1 MSALL
6 LRDLTVERGG
16 RAVVRDVSVEIPAGQ
31 VTALL
36 GPNGAGKSTLVLA
49 VGGVLRPKAGAVLLD
64 DPGAPGASGPPAST
78 DLTGR
83 RPERIRQAGVAIV
96 PEGRRLLPDLTVA
109 DNLRVASYALT
120 REQTQAGRDR
130 VLELFPQLTR
140 RLTATARTL
149 SGGEQQMVVLAQAL
163 ICQPRY
169 LLIDELS
176 LGLAPVV
183 VSRLIPV
190 IAAVA
195 ESGTG
200 VLLIEQFATVALG
213 LARHA
218 YIMEGG
224 WIRFSGLASELRDHP
239 DRLRSAYL
247 LRGSNAPGP
256 RPLKE
261 HLSRTGV
268 LRAPA
273 SSSPGPV
280 RLSAGAS
287 RNVVTASAKPSG
299 SSQKSRWP
307 SSGKVTSRAPG
318 MRLASSLPL
327 RGSTTLS
334 ALPCRTSVRAPMRA
348 LFSPPAYRAPAA
360 AWAGLTPASAGRA
373 PCSWRRRVTSSG
385 WSRTVPGDNAFSVRR
400 RRAASG
406 VMRPVVTISR
416 IEAVGMG

>member
-49 VGGVLRPKAGAVLLD
+49 VGGVLRPRAGAVLLD
-64 DPGAPGASGPPAST
+64 DT
-78 DLTGR
+78 DLR
-83 RPERIRQAGVAIV
+83 RPAWPERIRQAGVAIV

-120 REQTQAGRDR
+120 REQAQSGRDR
-130 VLELFPQLTR
+130 VLELFPQLAR

-163 ICQPRY
+163 IGQPRY

-190 IAAVA
+190 IRTVA

-213 LARHA
+213 LAHRAH
-218 YIMEGG
+218 IMEGG
-224 WIRFSGLASELRDHP
+224 RIRFSGLASELRDQ
-239 DRLRSAYL
+239 
-247 LRGSNAPGP
+247 PGP
-256 RPLKE
+256 
-261 HLSRTGV
+261 
-268 LRAPA
+268 AQ
-273 SSSPGPV
+273 V
-280 RLSAGAS
+280 RLPAPRQQCQAAARRG
-287 RNVVTASAKPSG
+287 AKP
-299 SSQKSRWP
+299 P
-307 SSGKVTSRAPG
+307 PSRAP
-318 MRLASSLPL
+318 
-327 RGSTTLS
+327 
-334 ALPCRTSVRAPMRA
+334 
-348 LFSPPAYRAPAA
+348 
-360 AWAGLTPASAGRA
+360 
-373 PCSWRRRVTSSG
+373 
-385 WSRTVPGDNAFSVRR
+385 
-400 RRAASG
+400 
-406 VMRPVVTISR
+406 
-416 IEAVGMG
+416 

>member
-16 RAVVRDVSVEIPAGQ
+16 RAVVREVSVEIAAGQ

-49 VGGVLRPKAGAVLLD
+49 VGGVLRPRSGAVLLD
-64 DPGAPGASGPPAST
+64 DA
-78 DLTGR
+78 DLTGQ

-120 REQTQAGRDR
+120 REQAQSGRDR
-130 VLELFPQLTR
+130 VLELFPQLAR

-163 ICQPRY
+163 IGQPRY

-190 IAAVA
+190 IRTVA

-213 LARHA
+213 LAHRAH
-218 YIMEGG
+218 IMEGG
-224 WIRFSGLASELRDHP
+224 RIRFSGLASELRDQP
-239 DRLRSAYL
+239 DLLKSAYL
-247 LRGSNAPGP
+247 LRGSNA
-256 RPLKE
+256 RPL
-261 HLSRTGV
+261 RGGD
-268 LRAPA
+268 ANPA
-273 SSSPGPV
+273 AEPGPV
-280 RLSAGAS
+280 GP
-287 RNVVTASAKPSG
+287 VTG
-299 SSQKSRWP
+299 
-307 SSGKVTSRAPG
+307 
-318 MRLASSLPL
+318 
-327 RGSTTLS
+327 
-334 ALPCRTSVRAPMRA
+334 RTP
-348 LFSPPAYRAPAA
+348 
-360 AWAGLTPASAGRA
+360 
-373 PCSWRRRVTSSG
+373 
-385 WSRTVPGDNAFSVRR
+385 
-400 RRAASG
+400 
-406 VMRPVVTISR
+406 
-416 IEAVGMG
+416 